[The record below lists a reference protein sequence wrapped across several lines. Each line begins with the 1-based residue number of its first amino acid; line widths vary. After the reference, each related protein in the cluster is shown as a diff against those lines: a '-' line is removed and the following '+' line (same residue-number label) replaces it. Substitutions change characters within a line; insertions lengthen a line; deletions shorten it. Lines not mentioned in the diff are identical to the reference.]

1 MDKSKLISKVFGV
14 WRGADGTLGEVVYD
28 SYNGAGKEWDAV
40 DALVRPVKEIQI
52 ACELDD
58 GKRIVFPFMDI
69 AAILPDRTGVLVVFS
84 GQDKSGAYFPEP
96 DNAAIF
102 NADGTLRFRLENP
115 WRVQQGVFRGV
126 QHIYKADGRRELG
139 VRVCPGPGLPCD
151 NVIVV
156 DGRTP
161 DLRQERC
168 IWMRE

>member
-1 MDKSKLISKVFGV
+1 MNKLISKVIGV
-14 WRGADGTLGEVVYD
+14 WRGADGTLGEVTYD
-28 SYNGAGKEWDAV
+28 SHDGMGKGWEAV
-40 DALVRPVKEIQI
+40 DVLIRPIREIQI
-52 ACELDD
+52 VCVLED
-58 GKRIVFPFMDI
+58 GARVVFPFMDI

-84 GQDKSGAYFPEP
+84 GNYKSEMQFAEP

-115 WRVQQGVFRGV
+115 WREHHGVFRGV
-126 QHIYKADGRRELG
+126 QHIDKIGGGRELG

-151 NVIVV
+151 DVIVV

-161 DLRQERC
+161 DLRKERC